1 MLKWFSGNKVLALVL
16 VEVTAFILYAAY
28 AFTTYSAREI
38 VFTDSD
44 MQVMD
49 TDRNVSPGTYLDTSY
64 ESAKAVV
71 SPAFLLDKGIYYIE
85 ADYRG
90 NGIMKAGLIYDP
102 TRNGTEAVDGN
113 EIILNTQENR
123 ISYRVKIKDTSS
135 VRFKIRL
142 TPEAIQGD
150 YAQLLHVK
158 VLSSDLTYIFHFGG
172 GVTVNPC

>member
-28 AFTTYSAREI
+28 VFTTYSAREI
-38 VFTDSD
+38 VFTDND
-44 MQVMD
+44 MEVMN
-49 TDRNVSPGTYLDTSY
+49 TDWSVSPGTYLDTSY

-71 SPAFLLDKGIYYIE
+71 SPVFSLDKGIYYIE

-102 TRNGTEAVDGN
+102 TRNGKEAVDGN
-113 EIILNTQENR
+113 EIILNSQENS

-142 TPEAIQGD
+142 TPEAFEGD
-150 YAQLLHVK
+150 YAQLLNVK
-158 VLSSDLTYIFHFGG
+158 VISSDLTYVYFISG
-172 GVTVNPC
+172 GVYC